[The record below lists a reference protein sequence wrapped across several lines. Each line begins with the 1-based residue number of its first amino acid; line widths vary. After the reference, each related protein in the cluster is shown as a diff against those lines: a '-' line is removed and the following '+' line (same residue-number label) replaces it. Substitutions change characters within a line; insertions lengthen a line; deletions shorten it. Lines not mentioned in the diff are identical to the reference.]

1 MGIKMTPSTNPLKN
15 YFRTPAL
22 HLKLPSGGKHWPVG
36 TLDMPPTGEIPVLPM
51 TAIDEITY
59 RTPDALFNGSAI
71 VSVIQSCCPNI
82 KNAWAA
88 PSMDIT
94 AILIAI
100 RLASFGNDLEI
111 SSTCPKCQTEGDY
124 TMELQ
129 EAMNQLRTPD
139 FDTPIR
145 HGDLEI
151 YFRPMVYQK
160 QNEINLKQFEQQR
173 AIVQIRSSDLAEEEQ
188 SKLLNS
194 ALQEIT
200 KLTVDV
206 LAANIAAIR
215 TPAALVSE
223 PEYIREFVQ
232 NCDRKLFGEIRDH
245 AITVREQ
252 GEIPPL
258 NVRCSN
264 CEHEYQQPI
273 ILDATSFFDNA
284 S

>member
-1 MGIKMTPSTNPLKN
+1 MTPNVNPLKS

-22 HLKLPSGGKHWPVG
+22 HLKLPSGGKHWPLG
-36 TLDMPPTGEIPVLPM
+36 SLDMPPTNEIPVLPM

-94 AILIAI
+94 AVLIAI

-111 SSTCPKCQTEGDY
+111 SSTCPNCQTVSDY
-124 TMELQ
+124 TTELQ
-129 EAMNQLRTPD
+129 DAMNQLRTPD

-151 YFRPMVYQK
+151 YFRPVSYK
-160 QNEINLKQFEQQR
+160 VQNEINIKQFEQQR
-173 AIVQIRSSDLAEEEQ
+173 TIVQVRNSDMPEEEQ
-188 SKLLNS
+188 SKILNT

-200 KLTVDV
+200 KLTVDI
-206 LAANIAAIR
+206 LASNIAAIR
-215 TPAALVSE
+215 TPTALVSE
-223 PEYIREFVQ
+223 SEFIREFVA
-232 NCDRKLFGEIRDH
+232 NCDRNIFGEIRDH
-245 AITVREQ
+245 AVAIREQ
-252 GEIPPL
+252 SEIPPL
-258 NVRCSN
+258 NVKCSN

-273 ILDATSFFDNA
+273 VLDATNFFDNA